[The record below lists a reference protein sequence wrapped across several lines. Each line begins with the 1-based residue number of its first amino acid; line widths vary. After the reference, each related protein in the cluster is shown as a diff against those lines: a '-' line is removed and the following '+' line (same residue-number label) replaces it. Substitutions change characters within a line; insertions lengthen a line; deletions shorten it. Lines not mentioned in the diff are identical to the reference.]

1 MTNMK
6 NFKNLIKAQEL
17 NKIKALLRQKQ
28 ITQDNKSG
36 KFDMKLDHVQILN
49 SSNSQFSKFK
59 TEKKNSR
66 KSFLLKVM
74 RVWKLRLVNTS
85 NLRPRFY
92 VSSKPFVIWLV
103 VFTEILKFAGSIYL
117 FSNVISKSVLYKII
131 IGVVI
136 VVLTFV
142 SERYIF
148 TNIHMSNFVNQSI
161 KRSVLYFF
169 ILTITIF
176 TFMAFGVNVYDLD

>member
-74 RVWKLRLVNTS
+74 RV
-85 NLRPRFY
+85 
-92 VSSKPFVIWLV
+92 
-103 VFTEILKFAGSIYL
+103 
-117 FSNVISKSVLYKII
+117 
-131 IGVVI
+131 
-136 VVLTFV
+136 
-142 SERYIF
+142 
-148 TNIHMSNFVNQSI
+148 
-161 KRSVLYFF
+161 
-169 ILTITIF
+169 
-176 TFMAFGVNVYDLD
+176 